1 MVNRVQKNRD
11 SLNSLLK
18 TYFSLFMLLLVIL
31 VLAVGYLLILK
42 PKYQATLKTI
52 NDNYA
57 QQQEYYASQNEKL
70 ANLKALNE
78 FYKKIGSADL
88 AKFNSLLPDQ
98 YAKERLFGELEETIT
113 RNGFVV
119 KSINLVD
126 SDSQE
131 PGAEG
136 AAAEAGQTIS
146 PQLGQ
151 IKVQLSLGAVDY
163 IGFKNLL
170 RLLEANLRLFDVTQV
185 SFSPDSE
192 ATSLTLTTYYYKKQ
206 P

>member
-1 MVNRVQKNRD
+1 MVNRAQKNRD

-31 VLAVGYLLILK
+31 VLVVGYLLILR

-52 NDNYA
+52 HDNYA
-57 QQQEYYASQNEKL
+57 QQQEYYASQSEKL
-70 ANLKALNE
+70 ASLKALNE
-78 FYKKIGSADL
+78 FYKKIGTADL

-98 YAKERLFGELEETIT
+98 YAKEKLFGELEETIT

-126 SDSQE
+126 SDSPE

-136 AAAEAGQTIS
+136 AAADAGPAIS

-192 ATSLTLTTYYYKKQ
+192 ATALTLTTYYYKKQ